1 MGLFYESIRILLR
14 SLETLILIRI
24 IFSFLNIGRNNL
36 LTNLVYE
43 LTEPVLGPARSLIE
57 KIGIRTGMFDFSP
70 VLAVLFL
77 RIISEF
83 IRINFMKFY

>member
-14 SLETLILIRI
+14 SLETLIFIRI
-24 IFSFLNIGRNNL
+24 IFSFLNIGRSNA

-57 KIGIRTGMFDFSP
+57 KTGIRTGMFDFSP
-70 VLAVLFL
+70 IIAVIIL

-83 IRINFMKFY
+83 IRINLM